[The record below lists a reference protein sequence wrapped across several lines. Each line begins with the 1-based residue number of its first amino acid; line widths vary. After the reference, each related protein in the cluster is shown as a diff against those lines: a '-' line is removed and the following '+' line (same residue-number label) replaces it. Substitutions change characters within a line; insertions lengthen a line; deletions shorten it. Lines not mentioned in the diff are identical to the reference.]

1 MLESIE
7 KRLGAKIE
15 SMAPISA
22 PASAFKYTFELP
34 AWAAGLS
41 FGEDKAAPETTSEH
55 VTAIERS
62 VAVRARYRAVVSVTL
77 QWFFFGLEVC

>member
-15 SMAPISA
+15 SMAPIA
-22 PASAFKYTFELP
+22 AAASAFKYTFELP
-34 AWAAGLS
+34 PWAAGLS

-62 VAVRARYRAVVSVTL
+62 VAVCARFPQLLYCICL
-77 QWFFFGLEVC
+77 QKYL